1 MLAKRGS
8 VKAGRMKSRGRVR
21 GDSVMISLRVQNIFI
36 CSVESSLTIKSG
48 KSKKG

>member
-8 VKAGRMKSRGRVR
+8 VKVGKVR
-21 GDSVMISLRVQNIFI
+21 ADSVMISLCVQNIFVR
-36 CSVESSLTIKSG
+36 SVESSLTIKSG